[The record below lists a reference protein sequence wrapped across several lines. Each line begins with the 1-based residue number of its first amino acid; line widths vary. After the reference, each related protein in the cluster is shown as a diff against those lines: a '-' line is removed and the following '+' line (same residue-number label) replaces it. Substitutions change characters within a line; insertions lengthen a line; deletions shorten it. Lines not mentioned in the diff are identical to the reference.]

1 MQPNHYIAD
10 DEFENGLNLLRTVF
24 NNKIS
29 IRETQIRSL
38 KLELHKKTEECKSF
52 SQKYTDMELR
62 CVEQERQLRDNSNII
77 NRLTNFKKSV
87 LESFGEDDFR
97 DVFNSKMLTSQH
109 SNNESSQLNIYG
121 QKAQKCENE
130 FFSDDY
136 KKLQYLTEEKNR
148 IIGYSPNSAEM
159 LPSKPLQLEKKNNIN
174 TQISNNVNSEYHS
187 KKQVEQLKMNLM
199 ENELHKINLD
209 TIQNENSNLEN
220 KTTLHV
226 DGRGFLKAAKNAL
239 TFDEV

>member
-1 MQPNHYIAD
+1 
-10 DEFENGLNLLRTVF
+10 
-24 NNKIS
+24 
-29 IRETQIRSL
+29 
-38 KLELHKKTEECKSF
+38 
-52 SQKYTDMELR
+52 MELR

-97 DVFNSKMLTSQH
+97 DVFNSKILTSQH

-239 TFDEV
+239 TFDEFNVLLMNVNSYNYREQNKTNTLANLEELFGEYRSELFLEFKKLISGSEAF